1 MLYYLLTS
9 LGIRTILEIIL
20 EAQNWKWLLSCSWF
34 SFWTMKNILKLIS
47 GYGYTTLFIQK
58 HSGLSFKNLLNCA
71 ACGSTASNPSIEA
84 AKTSMWFWNQLE
96 LYSETLSQRT
106 KIEKKK
112 QCQQQYS
119 TWNTEHYSRFE
130 IIVIKNQVAVNFQTP
145 PEIKIEEDK

>member
-1 MLYYLLTS
+1 
-9 LGIRTILEIIL
+9 
-20 EAQNWKWLLSCSWF
+20 
-34 SFWTMKNILKLIS
+34 MKNILKLIS

-106 KIEKKK
+106 KIEKKNSANNNTLLETL
-112 QCQQQYS
+112 S
-119 TWNTEHYSRFE
+119 TTLDS
-130 IIVIKNQVAVNFQTP
+130 KS
-145 PEIKIEEDK
+145 